1 MVLIIHCSPD
11 LTRTLLTAGDG
22 AGCGRRNFMKKC
34 DKKEPMC
41 RVKFDY
47 DDNICYNAIK
57 KGIDTHGKQSF
68 S

>member
-11 LTRTLLTAGDG
+11 LTRTLLTADDG

-47 DDNICYNAIK
+47 DDNI
-57 KGIDTHGKQSF
+57 
-68 S
+68 